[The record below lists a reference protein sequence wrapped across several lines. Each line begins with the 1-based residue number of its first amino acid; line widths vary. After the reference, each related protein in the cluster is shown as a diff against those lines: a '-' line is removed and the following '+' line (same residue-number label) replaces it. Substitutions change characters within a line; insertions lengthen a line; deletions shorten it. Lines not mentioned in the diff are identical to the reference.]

1 MTEES
6 KSYSLSNLEDW
17 LEDAINADT
26 TPNEVY
32 DSIVDTVK
40 KNMRYHK
47 ACYDSSVKLLGLLRG
62 NKNISVMDGIT
73 TETMEGITI
82 GQLTEG
88 GSASVHELN
97 TDYYNTS
104 MFDLSSTFLDGN
116 VNISDK
122 D

>member
-1 MTEES
+1 MKEYKFPKLVIEEHEGF
-6 KSYSLSNLEDW
+6 YVVRD
-17 LEDAINADT
+17 D
-26 TPNEVY
+26 
-32 DSIVDTVK
+32 
-40 KNMRYHK
+40 
-47 ACYDSSVKLLGLLRG
+47 LL
-62 NKNISVMDGIT
+62 
-73 TETMEGITI
+73 
-82 GQLTEG
+82 EG